1 MQVAAAAGVLRC
13 EREGEGG
20 TREAEEE
27 ERLEKPNFEVGT
39 GKRQGRRA
47 VSTRI
52 EKEVGESG
60 ELRDREGVGWET
72 ESEGSREEGDHGRR
86 ECMDDAVL

>member
-1 MQVAAAAGVLRC
+1 MQGAAAAGVLRC

-20 TREAEEE
+20 TRETEEE
-27 ERLEKPNFEVGT
+27 ARLETPNFEVGT

-60 ELRDREGVGWET
+60 GGRRDECDLGGETRNEGTREGVYGCWDRVD
-72 ESEGSREEGDHGRR
+72 G
-86 ECMDDAVL
+86 A